1 MIDNYESVRKR
12 MVETQLI
19 PRGIKDQIVIKAM
32 LKVPRHQFV
41 PPAFGHEAYDDYPLP
56 IGQDQTISQPYIVA
70 AMTEFLEVRKE
81 NRVLEIGTGSGYQ
94 TAILA
99 ELANTVYTVERFNN
113 LARAAMQRLQN
124 LGYKNIRFKIGDGFF
139 GWKEFAPYDRI
150 IVTAA
155 ATEIPKPLTE
165 QLVENG
171 RMVIPIGPA
180 YSQKL
185 FLVIKNNNRL
195 KSRPLLDCVFV
206 PLVSNNV
213 GA

>member
-1 MIDNYESVRKR
+1 MIDNYESTRKR

-19 PRGIKDQIVIKAM
+19 PRGIKDQRVIEAM
-32 LKVPRHQFV
+32 LKVPRHLFV
-41 PPAFGHEAYDDYPLP
+41 PPAFWHEAYDDYPLP

-70 AMTEFLEVRKE
+70 AMTEFLEVKKE
-81 NRVLEIGTGSGYQ
+81 DRVLEIGTGSGYK

-99 ELANTVYTVERFNN
+99 ELADTVYTVERFDS
-113 LARAAMQRLQN
+113 LAREAMQRLQN
-124 LGYKNIRFKIGDGFF
+124 LGYKNIRFKVGDGFF

-155 ATEIPKPLTE
+155 AKEIPKPLTA
-165 QLVENG
+165 QLAENG

-185 FLVIKNNNRL
+185 FLVLKINSRL